1 MWLANTSIKRPVF
14 ATMFIM
20 ALVLLGLVSYAEI
33 GVDLFPKVEFP
44 IVSVTTVL
52 KGASPEVMDVDV
64 TDKIEESVNTIEGVK
79 TITSASREGVSSVT
93 IEFVLE
99 RDIDLAVQDVREK
112 VSMIR
117 SKLPSD
123 IDEPIIR
130 KVDPDANPV
139 LWVNL
144 SGQKSIR
151 ELSTY
156 LDEVL
161 KDQIQRIPGVG
172 ALRIGGLQLREVRIW
187 LDADKLRAYQVAPG
201 DVAAALKRENVE
213 LPGGRIETATKEY
226 AVKIKGEF
234 PRIADFGDLIVS
246 YSKGAPVRIRDIGRV
261 EDGQQE
267 KRSIV
272 RFNGVPA
279 VGMGIQKQSG
289 TNTVEVIDRI
299 KKEVAVINKNLPP
312 GLQLNYAFDQ
322 STFIKRSINE
332 VQGHL
337 ILGGILAILAVFLFL
352 RNVRTTLISAVAL
365 PVSVVATF
373 ALLRAFDFTFNNMTM
388 LALTLSVGLLID
400 DAIIVIE
407 NIYRHVEEGMPPRE
421 AAAFATSEIG
431 LAVMATTLAII
442 VIFLPVAFMKA
453 IIGRF
458 FLQFALTVVFSVS
471 VSLIVSF
478 TMTPMLASLY
488 LKQLHKKS
496 ESEPETAGVGRFA
509 GLKAKTAWIGKAG
522 DALENGYRKT
532 ETWYRSLL
540 EMAINHRSLVL
551 LLALG
556 LFVFSLFITR
566 FIGKEFVPPEDQG
579 QFLVRLEAPFDY
591 SVDRAD
597 EMFKNA
603 EDMVRKLPEVRSLF
617 YIQGMGAG
625 GVGEVNK
632 AVAFVTL
639 YSKADRK
646 RSQEQIKAEI
656 RRNMRTIPG
665 LKGTAEDVSLIG
677 GGIRNVPILYAI
689 RGTSL
694 ADLQTYTRQITS
706 EFSKIPGIVDVDTSI
721 EAGKPE
727 VKVFI
732 DRDKAADLGVSV
744 GSIAEAVNI
753 LVSGEVD
760 ITKYKDEER
769 GKRLDVRVRLNP
781 EDRSNPSDLG
791 NIYVRGRDGRLVEL
805 ASVAS
810 FQEGGGPST
819 IQRVDRQR
827 ATIVYAGLEKK
838 PLAEAMVELNAISSK
853 VLPSDYSA
861 KYKGPAETM
870 GESFRYL
877 IFALILGIIMAYM
890 ILAAQFES
898 FIHPFTVLL
907 SMPLSFIGAFGALL
921 LTGNTIS
928 IYSLIG
934 IILLMGLV
942 KKNAILLVDYT
953 NTLRER
959 GMSRREAILQA
970 GPVRLRPILM
980 TTFAMVFGMIPVAL
994 GVGEGAE
1001 TRAPMGIT
1009 VIGGLL
1015 TSLFLTLVVVPAAY
1029 DLFDDWTLKIRERL
1043 HIHPEKGETPS

>member
-1 MWLANTSIKRPVF
+1 
-14 ATMFIM
+14 
-20 ALVLLGLVSYAEI
+20 
-33 GVDLFPKVEFP
+33 
-44 IVSVTTVL
+44 
-52 KGASPEVMDVDV
+52 
-64 TDKIEESVNTIEGVK
+64 
-79 TITSASREGVSSVT
+79 
-93 IEFVLE
+93 
-99 RDIDLAVQDVREK
+99 
-112 VSMIR
+112 
-117 SKLPSD
+117 
-123 IDEPIIR
+123 
-130 KVDPDANPV
+130 
-139 LWVNL
+139 
-144 SGQKSIR
+144 
-151 ELSTY
+151 
-156 LDEVL
+156 
-161 KDQIQRIPGVG
+161 
-172 ALRIGGLQLREVRIW
+172 
-187 LDADKLRAYQVAPG
+187 
-201 DVAAALKRENVE
+201 
-213 LPGGRIETATKEY
+213 
-226 AVKIKGEF
+226 
-234 PRIADFGDLIVS
+234 
-246 YSKGAPVRIRDIGRV
+246 
-261 EDGQQE
+261 
-267 KRSIV
+267 
-272 RFNGVPA
+272 
-279 VGMGIQKQSG
+279 
-289 TNTVEVIDRI
+289 
-299 KKEVAVINKNLPP
+299 
-312 GLQLNYAFDQ
+312 
-322 STFIKRSINE
+322 
-332 VQGHL
+332 
-337 ILGGILAILAVFLFL
+337 
-352 RNVRTTLISAVAL
+352 
-365 PVSVVATF
+365 
-373 ALLRAFDFTFNNMTM
+373 
-388 LALTLSVGLLID
+388 
-400 DAIIVIE
+400 
-407 NIYRHVEEGMPPRE
+407 
-421 AAAFATSEIG
+421 
-431 LAVMATTLAII
+431 MATTLAII
-442 VIFLPVAFMKA
+442 VIFLPVAFMKG

-458 FLQFALTVVFSVS
+458 FLQFALTVVFSVA

-488 LKQLHKKS
+488 LTQRHRSKNS
-496 ESEPETAGVGRFA
+496 PEPPATGRFA
-509 GLKAKTAWIGKAG
+509 GWKTKLAWFRRAG
-522 DALENGYRKT
+522 DVLETGYRKT
-532 ETWYRSLL
+532 ETLYRSLL
-540 EMAINHRSLVL
+540 ELAVNHRGLVL

-579 QFLVRLEAPFDY
+579 QFLVRMEAPFDY

-597 EMFKNA
+597 EMFRQA
-603 EDMVRKLPEVRSLF
+603 EDMISKLSEVRSVF

-639 YSKADRK
+639 HPKADRK

-656 RRNMRTIPG
+656 RRNMRTVPG

-706 EFSKIPGIVDVDTSI
+706 EFSKVPGIVDVDTSI

-769 GKRLDVRVRLNP
+769 GRRFDVRVRLNP

-838 PLAEAMVELNAISSK
+838 PLAEAMTELNAISSK

-870 GESFRYL
+870 GNLPLLDLRADPRDHHGL
-877 IFALILGIIMAYM
+877 HD
-890 ILAAQFES
+890 LAAQFES

-953 NTLRER
+953 KPLSGARHVQEGGDPPGRACAAPADPHDHLRNGLRHDPRSTGGR
-959 GMSRREAILQA
+959 GRCGDPCTHGHHRHRRAPDIAFPDAGGGSRRL
-970 GPVRLRPILM
+970 
-980 TTFAMVFGMIPVAL
+980 
-994 GVGEGAE
+994 
-1001 TRAPMGIT
+1001 
-1009 VIGGLL
+1009 
-1015 TSLFLTLVVVPAAY
+1015 
-1029 DLFDDWTLKIRERL
+1029 
-1043 HIHPEKGETPS
+1043 